1 MIAAPICAALAL
13 LAGATTSSATSTS
26 NATTTTT
33 TTAASEPA
41 AATRQAPTEAVA
53 MNELPALA
61 NDPAV
66 RIAMRGTPA
75 SLPPVTA
82 QLFRIGGRLEA
93 QPMFQF
99 SIGDPFFRSVLLG
112 MRVEQHLDERWSLA
126 AHALGGA
133 SLLSAPI
140 DVCTDSSCSSP
151 EAGRLRSTPG
161 DIRLMTGV
169 EVGWAPIYGK
179 LSLAGEKT
187 IHFDAYVSAGPEILL
202 ERIAPDAVSGT
213 ASRWALGGRVGIGE
227 RIFFSNQFLLRLG
240 ASEVLYSTSLAPS
253 RSKNWF
259 EKKMRSPMPTRPPSA
274 QREAVPDTASG
285 AMRSSR
291 ISGPAETY
299 ASKWIVF
306 SPASDSLP

>member
-26 NATTTTT
+26 NTTSNATTTTTTT
-33 TTAASEPA
+33 TTAASEQA

-112 MRVEQHLDERWSLA
+112 VRLEQHLDERWSLS

-140 DVCTDSSCSSP
+140 DVCTDSSCTSP

-161 DIRLMTGV
+161 DIRMMTGV

-213 ASRWALGGRVGIGE
+213 ASRWALGGRVAVGE
-227 RIFFSNQFLLRLG
+227 RVFFSNNFLLRLG
-240 ASEVLYSTSLAPS
+240 ASQVLYSTRVRGHAEWERKLSLEMGVAWLFGG
-253 RSKNWF
+253 R
-259 EKKMRSPMPTRPPSA
+259 
-274 QREAVPDTASG
+274 
-285 AMRSSR
+285 
-291 ISGPAETY
+291 
-299 ASKWIVF
+299 
-306 SPASDSLP
+306 

>member
-26 NATTTTT
+26 NTTSNATTTTT
-33 TTAASEPA
+33 TTATPTAASEPA

-112 MRVEQHLDERWSLA
+112 VRLEQHLDERWSLS

-140 DVCTDSSCSSP
+140 DVCTDSSCTSP

-161 DIRLMTGV
+161 DIRMMTGV

-213 ASRWALGGRVGIGE
+213 ASRWALGGRVAVGE
-227 RIFFSNQFLLRLG
+227 RVFFSNNFLLRLG
-240 ASEVLYSTSLAPS
+240 ASQVLYSTRVRGHAEWERKLSLEMGVAWLFGG
-253 RSKNWF
+253 R
-259 EKKMRSPMPTRPPSA
+259 
-274 QREAVPDTASG
+274 
-285 AMRSSR
+285 
-291 ISGPAETY
+291 
-299 ASKWIVF
+299 
-306 SPASDSLP
+306 